1 MKTLTINIEDTKSE
15 KALLEY
21 LDNMGVAYS
30 IDLTE
35 KNYSWWK
42 DRQLVDSLE
51 NRSTALKNSSDKGLS
66 FSDIKAS
73 LLKK

>member
-51 NRSTALKNSSDKGLS
+51 NRSTALKNGSDKGLS

>member
-1 MKTLTINIEDTKSE
+1 
-15 KALLEY
+15 
-21 LDNMGVAYS
+21 MGVTYS

-42 DRQLVDSLE
+42 DKQLVDGLE
-51 NRSTALKNSSDKGLS
+51 NRLTALKNGSDKGLS
-66 FSDIKAS
+66 FSDIKAG

>member
-42 DRQLVDSLE
+42 DQQLVDSLE
-51 NRSTALKNSSDKGLS
+51 NRSTALKNGSDKGLS